1 MITAQDIICIPL
13 SEEEIK
19 DAIIKAKQNF
29 SIAKRDN
36 LRSRH
41 INIQF
46 DCLLRGYIG
55 EYAIKKWLAECGIF
69 LEVNNYIKDGEN
81 IDIDFLYKG
90 KNIELKTSLVPDADV
105 TIERSILKRDIK
117 IIKRNESIDDLHGDI
132 HLQVYF
138 RQRTKAKDKWLSE
151 AEINLDEEN
160 IDLLYHSLLARAYKD
175 TVYFVGWIDKPYLK
189 CQMDSLN
196 GNDRSWT
203 FKNSKRAFWNC
214 KIAQSKRPAEL
225 PAFLHQ
231 L

>member
-1 MITAQDIICIPL
+1 MITAKDTICIPL
-13 SEEEIK
+13 LEEEIK
-19 DAIIKAKQNF
+19 EAILKAKQNF

-55 EYAIKKWLAECGIF
+55 EYAIKKWLAECGVF
-69 LEVNNYIKDGEN
+69 LEVNNYINDGDN

-105 TIERSILKRDIK
+105 TIERSIAKRDIK
-117 IIKRNESIDDLHGDI
+117 IIKRDENIDKLHGDI
-132 HLQVYF
+132 HLQIYF

-160 IDLLYHSLLARAYKD
+160 IDLLYQSLLARAYKD
-175 TVYFVGWIDKPYLK
+175 TVYFVGWIDKPALK
-189 CQMDSLN
+189 NNIKSLHEK
-196 GNDRSWT
+196 DRIWT
-203 FKNSKRAFWNC
+203 FPGSSRHFWNC
-214 KIAQSKRPAEL
+214 KLTACRKPIVL
-225 PAFLHQ
+225 PDYL
-231 L
+231 LTL